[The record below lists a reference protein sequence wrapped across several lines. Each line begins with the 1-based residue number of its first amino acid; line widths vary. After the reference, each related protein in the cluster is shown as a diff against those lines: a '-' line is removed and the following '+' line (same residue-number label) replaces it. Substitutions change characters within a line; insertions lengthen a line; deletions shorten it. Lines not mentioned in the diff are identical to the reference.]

1 MSSTDTSRSINFAL
15 IGHGGDGKT
24 TLADSLLLAAG
35 VINRLGRVD
44 DGTSFM
50 NWLPEEKHRR
60 ASISTSVCSFR
71 WDEAEFT
78 MLDAPGDANF
88 AGELR
93 GAIAAVDNAVL
104 VLSAHDGVR
113 VGTERAYRYA
123 REHGLGLAA
132 VANKMDHE
140 RADYDACAAQL
151 EQEFDVRVVKLH
163 LPLGR
168 GERFR
173 GFVNLLTGKAHH
185 LDASGKLVMDEPPA
199 ELARRD
205 RGRAPGDDRSGRRG
219 RRRAAREVPG
229 ARLDLRGRDLHDAA
243 PRRGHRHAAPAALR
257 RQRAQHRR
265 HGAPDRRRSHLPVR
279 RRGDASARAGTAT
292 AEVEL
297 AADPVAP
304 VAALVWK
311 SVADRYAGMLSILR
325 VFSGTLRKD
334 MTLLNPRTG
343 ARERV
348 GKILRLHGEQTEEVS
363 EVLPGQIAAIP
374 KLKGTHTGD
383 TLCDERHALVIDSDP
398 PPRGIISFA
407 VEAENKGEEDKVFD
421 ALHRLVEEDHSL
433 ALKRDE
439 RTGEFLLTGLGQ
451 LHIEVALEKI
461 ARLFHV
467 KVKLKPPKVPYLET
481 IKGRAENVEGKLKKQ
496 SGGRGQFGVCFL
508 TVEPGERGSG
518 LTFLDEIVGGSIPRQ
533 FIPAVEKGV
542 RETADRGVIAG
553 FHLTDIRVAVIDG
566 KYHTVDSSE
575 QAFKIAGSMALR
587 AAVQQAKPILLEPIM
602 TLNVVVP
609 DTYVGDVM
617 GNLNSRRGR
626 VSGVEARGHAEIVKA
641 HVPMAEVLTYASD
654 LTSMTGGQ
662 GSFDMEFSHYEE
674 APASVQERIVAEA
687 SKHRQADE

>member
-1 MSSTDTSRSINFAL
+1 MSSTETSRSINFAL

-60 ASISTSVCSFR
+60 ASISTSICSFR

-78 MLDAPGDANF
+78 LLDAPGDANF
-88 AGELR
+88 AGEMS
-93 GAIAAVDNAVL
+93 GAIAAADNAVL

-113 VGTERAYRYA
+113 VGTQRAYHYA
-123 REHGLGLAA
+123 REHRLGLAA
-132 VANKMDHE
+132 VANKLDHA

-168 GERFR
+168 GDSFR
-173 GFVNLLTGKAHH
+173 GFVNLLTGKSHH
-185 LDASGKLVMDEPPA
+185 LDPSGRLVMDAPPA
-199 ELARRD
+199 ELAD
-205 RGRAPGDDRSGRRG
+205 EIA
-219 RRRAAREVPG
+219 AARLAMIEAVAEADDALLEKYLEQGSISEDEIFTTLRHGVGNDTLLPLLCASS
-229 ARLDLRGRDLHDAA
+229 ARNIGGMALLIAADRIFPTAAEAA
-243 PRRGHRHAAPAALR
+243 PRRGIHA
-257 RQRAQHRR
+257 
-265 HGAPDRRRSHLPVR
+265 GN
-279 RRGDASARAGTAT
+279 
-292 AEVEL
+292 EIEL
-297 AADPVAP
+297 AANPDGP

-325 VFSGTLRKD
+325 VFSGTLHKD

-343 ARERV
+343 VHERV

-363 EVLPGQIAAIP
+363 QVLPGQIAAIP

-383 TLCDERHALVIDSDP
+383 TLCDERHAVIINADP

-407 VEAENKGEEDKVFD
+407 VEAETKGEEDKVFD

-433 ALKRDE
+433 TLKRDE
-439 RTGEFLLTGLGQ
+439 RTREFLLTGLGQ

-481 IKGRAENVEGKLKKQ
+481 VKGRAENIEGKLKKQ
-496 SGGRGQFGVCFL
+496 SGGRGQFGVCHL

-542 RETADRGVIAG
+542 RETAERGVIAG
-553 FHLTDIRVAVIDG
+553 FQLTDIRVAVIDG

-587 AAVQQAKPILLEPIM
+587 AAVQLAKPVLLEPIM

-609 DTYVGDVM
+609 DTYVGEVM

-674 APASVQERIVAEA
+674 APAAIQERVVAEA
-687 SKHRQADE
+687 ARHRHAEE

>member
-1 MSSTDTSRSINFAL
+1 MSSTETSRSINFAL

-78 MLDAPGDANF
+78 VLDAPGDANF
-88 AGELR
+88 AGEMR
-93 GAIAAVDNAVL
+93 GAIAAADNAVL

-151 EQEFDVRVVKLH
+151 EQELDVRVVKLH
-163 LPLGR
+163 LPLGS
-168 GERFR
+168 GESFR

-199 ELARRD
+199 ELAD
-205 RGRAPGDDRSGRRG
+205 EIA
-219 RRRAAREVPG
+219 AARLAMIEAV
-229 ARLDLRGRDLHDAA
+229 AEADDALLEKYLDQGSISEDEIFTTL
-243 PRRGHRHAAPAALR
+243 
-257 RQRAQHRR
+257 R
-265 HGAPDRRRSHLPVR
+265 HGVGTDTLLPLLCA
-279 RRGDASARAGTAT
+279 ASARNIGGMA
-292 AEVEL
+292 L
-297 AADPVAP
+297 LIAADRIFPTAAEATKRKGRHGESEIELSADPAAP

-348 GKILRLHGEQTEEVS
+348 GKILRLHGEQTEEVG

-383 TLCDERHALVIDSDP
+383 TLCDERHALRIESDP

-433 ALKRDE
+433 ALRRDE

-496 SGGRGQFGVCFL
+496 SGGRGQFGVCNL

-518 LTFLDEIVGGSIPRQ
+518 VVFLDEIVGGAIPRQ

-609 DTYVGDVM
+609 DTYVGEVM

-674 APASVQERIVAEA
+674 APASVQDRIVAEA
-687 SKHRQADE
+687 SKHRQADD

>member
-1 MSSTDTSRSINFAL
+1 MSSTEPSRSINFAL

-78 MLDAPGDANF
+78 VLDAPGDANF
-88 AGELR
+88 AGEMR
-93 GAIAAVDNAVL
+93 GAIAAADNAVL

-151 EQEFDVRVVKLH
+151 EQELDVRVVKLH
-163 LPLGR
+163 LPLGS
-168 GERFR
+168 GESFR

-185 LDASGKLVMDEPPA
+185 LDASGRLVMDEPPA
-199 ELARRD
+199 ELAD
-205 RGRAPGDDRSGRRG
+205 QIA
-219 RRRAAREVPG
+219 AARLAMVEAV
-229 ARLDLRGRDLHDAA
+229 AEADDALLEKYLEQ
-243 PRRGHRHAAPAALR
+243 GTISEDEIFTTL
-257 RQRAQHRR
+257 R
-265 HGAPDRRRSHLPVR
+265 HGVGNDTLLPLLCA
-279 RRGDASARAGTAT
+279 ASARNIGGMALLIAADRIFPTAAEAGRRKARHGDG
-292 AEVEL
+292 EVEL
-297 AADPVAP
+297 LADPAAP

-325 VFSGTLRKD
+325 VFSGTLHKD

-343 ARERV
+343 TRERV

-461 ARLFHV
+461 TRLFHV

-481 IKGRAENVEGKLKKQ
+481 IKGRAENIEGKLKKQ
-496 SGGRGQFGVCFL
+496 SGGRGQFGVCSL

-518 LTFLDEIVGGSIPRQ
+518 LVFLDEIVGGAIPRQ

-609 DTYVGDVM
+609 DTYVGEVM

-674 APASVQERIVAEA
+674 APASVQDRIVSEA
-687 SKHRQADE
+687 AKHRQADE

>member
-1 MSSTDTSRSINFAL
+1 MTSTETSRSINFAL

-78 MLDAPGDANF
+78 LLDAPGDANF
-88 AGELR
+88 AGDMQ
-93 GAIAAVDNAVL
+93 GAIAAADNAVL
-104 VLSAHDGVR
+104 VLAAPDGVR
-113 VGTERAYRYA
+113 VGTERAYHYA
-123 REHGLGLAA
+123 REHGLGIAA

-140 RADYDACAAQL
+140 RADYDACAKQL
-151 EQEFDVRVVKLH
+151 EESLGVRVVKLH

-168 GERFR
+168 GESFR

-199 ELARRD
+199 ELATEIAAARLAMIEAVAEADDALLEKYLEQGSISEEEVFTTLRK
-205 RGRAPGDDRSGRRG
+205 GVGDDS
-219 RRRAAREVPG
+219 
-229 ARLDLRGRDLHDAA
+229 L
-243 PRRGHRHAAPAALR
+243 
-257 RQRAQHRR
+257 
-265 HGAPDRRRSHLPVR
+265 LPLLCA
-279 RRGDASARAGTAT
+279 ASARNIGGMA
-292 AEVEL
+292 L
-297 AADPVAP
+297 LIAADRIFPTAAEASQRKGRHGEDEVVLTADPAAP

-311 SVADRYAGMLSILR
+311 SVADRYAGMLSIFR
-325 VFSGTLRKD
+325 VFSGTVRKD

-343 ARERV
+343 VRERI
-348 GKILRLHGEQTEEVS
+348 GKILRLHGEQTEEVG

-374 KLKGTHTGD
+374 KLKDTHTGD
-383 TLCDERHALVIDSDP
+383 TLCDERHAVRIDADP

-407 VEAENKGEEDKVFD
+407 VEAENKGEEDKVFE
-421 ALHRLVEEDHSL
+421 ALHRLVEEDRSL
-433 ALKRDE
+433 TLKRDE
-439 RTGEFLLTGLGQ
+439 RTGEFLLQGLGQ
-451 LHIEVALEKI
+451 LHIEVTLEKI
-461 ARLFHV
+461 ARVFHV
-467 KVKLKPPKVPYLET
+467 KIKLKPPKVPYLET
-481 IKGRAENVEGKLKKQ
+481 VKGRAENVEGKLKKQ
-496 SGGRGQFGVCFL
+496 SGGRGQFGVCYL

-518 LTFLDEIVGGSIPRQ
+518 VTFLDEIVGGSIPRQ

-542 RETADRGVIAG
+542 RETCERGVIAG
-553 FHLTDIRVAVIDG
+553 FHLTDIRVSVIDG

-587 AAVQQAKPILLEPIM
+587 AAVNQAKPILLEPIM
-602 TLNVVVP
+602 ELSVVVP

-674 APASVQERIVAEA
+674 MPAASQDRIVAEA
-687 SKHRQADE
+687 AKHRLAEE

>member
-1 MSSTDTSRSINFAL
+1 MSSTESSRSINFAL
-15 IGHGGDGKT
+15 IGHAGDGKT

-44 DGTSFM
+44 DGSSFM

-60 ASISTSVCSFR
+60 TSISTSICSFR

-78 MLDAPGDANF
+78 VLDAPGDANF
-88 AGELR
+88 AGDMQ
-93 GAIAAVDNAVL
+93 GAIAAADNAVL
-104 VLSAHDGVR
+104 VLNAQDGVR

-140 RADYDACAAQL
+140 RADYDACAKQL
-151 EQEFDVRVVKLH
+151 EEAFGVRVVKLH

-168 GERFR
+168 GEAFR

-185 LDASGKLVMDEPPA
+185 LDASGKLTIDEPAA
-199 ELARRD
+199 ELA
-205 RGRAPGDDRSGRRG
+205 GAIE
-219 RRRAAREVPG
+219 AARLALVEAVAEADDALLEKYLEQGAISEDEVFTTLRKGVANDSLLPLLCAAS
-229 ARLDLRGRDLHDAA
+229 ARNIGGMALLLAADRIFPTAAEAA
-243 PRRGHRHAAPAALR
+243 PRKGRHDELEI
-257 RQRAQHRR
+257 
-265 HGAPDRRRSHLPVR
+265 V
-279 RRGDASARAGTAT
+279 
-292 AEVEL
+292 L

-348 GKILRLHGEQTEEVS
+348 GKILRLHGEQTEEVT
-363 EVLPGQIAAIP
+363 EVFPGQIAAIP
-374 KLKGTHTGD
+374 KLKDTHTGD
-383 TLCDERHALVIDSDP
+383 TLCDERHPLRIDFDP
-398 PPRGIISFA
+398 PPHGIISFA
-407 VEAENKGEEDKVFD
+407 VEAATKGEEDKVFE
-421 ALHRLVEEDHSL
+421 ALHRLVEEDRSL
-433 ALKRDE
+433 TLKRDE

-467 KVKLKPPKVPYLET
+467 RINLKPPKIPYLET
-481 IKGRAENVEGKLKKQ
+481 IKGRAENIEGKLKKQ
-496 SGGRGQFGVCFL
+496 SGGRGQFGVCNL

-518 LTFLDEIVGGSIPRQ
+518 VVFLDEIVGGSVPRQ
-533 FIPAVEKGV
+533 YIPAIEKGV
-542 RETADRGVIAG
+542 RETCERGVISG
-553 FHLTDIRVAVIDG
+553 YHLTDIRVAVTDG

-575 QAFKIAGSMALR
+575 YAFKTAGSMALR
-587 AAVQQAKPILLEPIM
+587 AGVALAKPILLEPIM
-602 TLNVVVP
+602 TLSVVVP
-609 DTYVGDVM
+609 DTFVGDVM
-617 GNLNSRRGR
+617 GNLSSRRGR
-626 VSGVEARGHAEIVKA
+626 VLGVEARGHAEIVKA

-674 APASVQERIVAEA
+674 TPAAIQDRIVADAAKDRHAE
-687 SKHRQADE
+687 E

>member
-15 IGHGGDGKT
+15 IGHAGDGKT

-50 NWLPEEKHRR
+50 NWLPEEKQRR
-60 ASISTSVCSFR
+60 TSISTSVCSFR

-78 MLDAPGDANF
+78 ILDAPGDANF
-88 AGELR
+88 AGETQ
-93 GAIAAVDNAVL
+93 AAVAAADNAVL
-104 VLSAHDGVR
+104 VLAAHDGVR

-140 RADYDACAAQL
+140 RADYDACASQL
-151 EQEFDVRVVKLH
+151 EEALGVRVVKLH
-163 LPLGR
+163 LPIGH
-168 GERFR
+168 GENFR

-185 LDASGKLVMDEPPA
+185 LDASGKLVVDEPPA
-199 ELARRD
+199 ELAEAIAAAKLALVEAVAEADDALLEKYLEQGAISEDEVFATLRKGVRD
-205 RGRAPGDDRSGRRG
+205 DTLLPLLCAASARNIGGMALLIAADRIFPTAAEASPRRG
-219 RRRAAREVPG
+219 RVADLEVV
-229 ARLDLRGRDLHDAA
+229 L
-243 PRRGHRHAAPAALR
+243 
-257 RQRAQHRR
+257 
-265 HGAPDRRRSHLPVR
+265 S
-279 RRGDASARAGTAT
+279 
-292 AEVEL
+292 
-297 AADPVAP
+297 ADPNAP
-304 VAALVWK
+304 VAVLVWK
-311 SVADRYAGMLSILR
+311 SVADRYAGMLSIFR

-343 ARERV
+343 ARERI
-348 GKILRLHGEQTEEVS
+348 GKILRLHGEQTEDVT

-374 KLKGTHTGD
+374 KLKDTHTGD
-383 TLCDERHALVIDSDP
+383 TLCDERHAVRIEAEP

-407 VEAENKGEEDKVFD
+407 VEADNKGEEDKVFE
-421 ALHRLVEEDHSL
+421 ALHRLVEEDRSL
-433 ALKRDE
+433 TLRRDE
-439 RTGEFLLTGLGQ
+439 RTGEFLLTGQGQ

-481 IKGRAENVEGKLKKQ
+481 IKGRAENIEGKLKKQ

-508 TVEPGERGSG
+508 SVEPGERGSG
-518 LTFLDEIVGGSIPRQ
+518 VVFLDEIVGGSIPRQ
-533 FIPAVEKGV
+533 YIPAVEKGV
-542 RETADRGVIAG
+542 RETCDRGVNAG
-553 FHLTDIRVAVIDG
+553 FHLTDIRISVIDG
-566 KYHTVDSSE
+566 KFHTVDSSE
-575 QAFKIAGSMALR
+575 QAFKIAGSIALR

-602 TLNVVVP
+602 TLSVVVP
-609 DTYVGDVM
+609 DAFVGDVM

-626 VSGVEARGHAEIVKA
+626 VSGVEARGHMEIVKA

-674 APASVQERIVAEA
+674 APAAIQDKIVSEA
-687 SKHRQADE
+687 AKHRHAEE